1 MASPVAL
8 TVKNLPAMQKTRVDP
23 WIRKIPWRRK
33 WQPTSEFLPG
43 ESLGPRSLVGY
54 SPWGRKSQTRLK
66 QLSTHTHVPG
76 GLCFL
81 RKIISRVWIPLMQKA
96 TRPQKPHQ
104 IQSSQPHL
112 VLGFVLGSSGGRL
125 TLPAELAH
133 LLWSPTYTA
142 PYHWL
147 PASCS
152 SYSHRFIPHT
162 WWGASPGVSF
172 QYLWNVQ
179 IKAFIPQLLKSYTLH
194 KQTWKKSIPS
204 CSETNLSRWA
214 VKILRIHSFQVTLV
228 GGAWLHMPTAHASES
243 CDVTADRGRQ
253 RRD

>member
-112 VLGFVLGSSGGRL
+112 VLGFVVIFWREADSACRAG
-125 TLPAELAH
+125 PLA
-133 LLWSPTYTA
+133 L
-142 PYHWL
+142 
-147 PASCS
+147 
-152 SYSHRFIPHT
+152 IPHLH
-162 WWGASPGVSF
+162 SP
-172 QYLWNVQ
+172 LPL
-179 IKAFIPQLLKSYTLH
+179 APCLLLFLLPPLH
-194 KQTWKKSIPS
+194 PPHLMGSLPWSKLPVFVE
-204 CSETNLSRWA
+204 C
-214 VKILRIHSFQVTLV
+214 
-228 GGAWLHMPTAHASES
+228 
-243 CDVTADRGRQ
+243 AD
-253 RRD
+253 